1 MLLSRHKAKD
11 WCGIIINKY
20 FSLNQMVLGLN
31 CQCIRKN
38 LFWILIFSSL
48 EMSYFLT
55 LILCF
60 ENCQRQLLNILSLS
74 ILFCMFHFMEILF
87 NYLLNILVSDRIRT
101 RRFWWCPWRQ
111 SEKSLNSDQY
121 SIPHPLYKGAK
132 LEEKNCW
139 DTDPV

>member
-11 WCGIIINKY
+11 WCGIIVNKY

-55 LILCF
+55 LILGF

-111 SEKSLNSDQY
+111 SETSLNSDQY
-121 SIPHPLYKGAK
+121 SVPQPLHKGAM

-139 DTDPV
+139 DTDPG